1 MSQLLNIFEFTT
13 EQIRAIAAEQSVAGE
28 PIVVGDV
35 TLIPISK
42 LSCGFSCGGSDLAQ
56 KKKADGLM
64 AGAGAKVSKTP
75 LSFLA
80 ISDGQVQVLSVPEE
94 DAKKKG
100 IMGAVKPLLDSFKEK
115 SAAKKEEKKAE
126 KLSKKAAKKAAKAA
140 TQAAA
145 DVAIAKAIA
154 SIPEKK

>member
-13 EQIRAIAAEQSVAGE
+13 NQVRAMAKEQAVADD

-64 AGAGAKVSKTP
+64 AGAGAKVNKTP

-80 ISDGQVQVLSVPEE
+80 VQNGQVQVLSVSEE
-94 DAKKKG
+94 DVKKKG
-100 IMGAVKPLLDSFKEK
+100 IMGAVKPILESLKER
-115 SAAKKEEKKAE
+115 SA
-126 KLSKKAAKKAAKAA
+126 SKKAAKAEAEAA
-140 TQAAA
+140 QAAVDA
-145 DVAIAKAIA
+145 EIAKSLAQID
-154 SIPEKK
+154 

>member
-13 EQIRAIAAEQSVAGE
+13 TQIREMAKEQNVADA

-35 TLIPISK
+35 TLVPISK

-64 AGAGAKVSKTP
+64 AGAGAKVTKTP

-80 ISDGQVQVLSVPEE
+80 VQNGQVQVLSVSEE
-94 DAKKKG
+94 EVKSKG
-100 IMGAVKPLLDSFKEK
+100 IMGAVKPVLEALKER
-115 SAAKKEEKKAE
+115 SAAKKVAKEE
-126 KLSKKAAKKAAKAA
+126 AKAA
-140 TQAAA
+140 QEAVDAE
-145 DVAIAKAIA
+145 IAKSIA
-154 SIPEKK
+154 QID

>member
-13 EQIRAIAAEQSVAGE
+13 SQIRTLAAEQSVADQ

-35 TLIPISK
+35 TLVPISK

-80 ISDGQVQVLSVPEE
+80 IQKGNVQVLSVAEE
-94 DAKKKG
+94 DVKKKG
-100 IMGAVKPLLDSFKEK
+100 IMGAVKPILETLKEK
-115 SAAKKEEKKAE
+115 SAAKK
-126 KLSKKAAKKAAKAA
+126 AAKEEAA
-140 TQAAA
+140 AAA
-145 DVAIAKAIA
+145 DAAVNQAIAA
-154 SIPEKK
+154 IPEK

>member
-13 EQIRAIAAEQSVAGE
+13 NQIRAMAKEQAVADD
-28 PIVVGDV
+28 PIVIGDV
-35 TLIPISK
+35 TLVPISK

-80 ISDGQVQVLSVPEE
+80 VQNGQVQVLSVSEE
-94 DAKKKG
+94 EVKSKG
-100 IMGAVKPLLDSFKEK
+100 IMGAVKPILESLKER
-115 SAAKKEEKKAE
+115 SAAKK
-126 KLSKKAAKKAAKAA
+126 SAKADA
-140 TQAAA
+140 EAAQAAVDA
-145 DVAIAKAIA
+145 EIAKSIA
-154 SIPEKK
+154 QID

>member
-13 EQIRAIAAEQSVAGE
+13 TQIRALAQEQSVADT

-56 KKKADGLM
+56 KKAADGLM
-64 AGAGAKVSKTP
+64 AGAGAKVNKTP

-80 ISDGQVQVLSVPEE
+80 VQNGQVQVLSVSAEE
-94 DAKKKG
+94 VKKNG
-100 IMGAVKPLLDSFKEK
+100 IMGAIKPVLSTLKEM
-115 SAAKKEEKKAE
+115 SA
-126 KLSKKAAKKAAKAA
+126 SKKAAKAEAEAQ
-140 TQAAA
+140 TQAAT
-145 DVAIAKAIA
+145 DNAIAQSIA
-154 SIPEKK
+154 QIPDK

>member
-13 EQIRAIAAEQSVAGE
+13 TQIRALAAEQSVADA

-42 LSCGFSCGGSDLAQ
+42 LNCGFSCGGSDLAQ

-80 ISDGQVQVLSVPEE
+80 VSNGQVQLLSVSEE
-94 DAKKKG
+94 EAKSKG

-115 SAAKKEEKKAE
+115 SAAKK
-126 KLSKKAAKKAAKAA
+126 AAKAE
-140 TQAAA
+140 QAAA
-145 DVAIAKAIA
+145 AEAAVAESIA
-154 SIPEKK
+154 SIPEK

>member
-13 EQIRAIAAEQSVAGE
+13 TQIRALAAEQSVADT
-28 PIVVGDV
+28 PIVIGDV
-35 TLIPISK
+35 TLVPISK

-80 ISDGQVQVLSVPEE
+80 VTKGQVQVLSVSEE
-94 DAKKKG
+94 EAKSKG
-100 IMGAVKPLLDSFKEK
+100 IIGAIKPLLSSLKEK
-115 SAAKKEEKKAE
+115 SAAKK
-126 KLSKKAAKKAAKAA
+126 AAKAEE
-140 TQAAA
+140 AAA
-145 DVAIAKAIA
+145 AEAAVAESIA
-154 SIPEKK
+154 SIPNK